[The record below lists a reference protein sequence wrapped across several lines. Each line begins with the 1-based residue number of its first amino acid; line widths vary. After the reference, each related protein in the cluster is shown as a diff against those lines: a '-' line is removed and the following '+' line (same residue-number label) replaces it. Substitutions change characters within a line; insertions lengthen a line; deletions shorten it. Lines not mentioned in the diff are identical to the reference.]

1 MAPVY
6 LLYAVSGFI
15 SLGYQ
20 VVWYRTF
27 VDQFGSTNLTFI
39 LVLCNFIGGL
49 GAGAL
54 ASGRITAAL
63 RRFLGW
69 SELLR
74 IYGLVEL
81 LVTLAASATL
91 LLPVLPVGLWGD
103 SPYRL
108 ASDGILR
115 VVPSL
120 QGFQVVIAALAVF
133 VPCFFMGVTFPLLCD
148 RFRRDGRFPSAIYGW
163 NTLGA
168 CAGVLTS
175 EFVLLPLLGHGRTF
189 WLLLL
194 VNALLG
200 AFFLRW
206 ARAAGPATGSA
217 GKPAPSST
225 VLPAGL
231 LTFGVLSGLLA
242 GILEGDLFKRLQF
255 LGCTSNGTAMSFISF
270 WAILGIFLASWT
282 VRAVPKLSLTLIRVS
297 WALAWIYYAILWTYS
312 LEIREWLAMR
322 DLDRLLQQAMRT
334 SPGEQLEMGQ
344 YHYFQTGL
352 GMLLLFTGLFVFP
365 VMYCI
370 SLLLPHVLNRF
381 QLAGRHLGL
390 VYGANTVAFCLGI
403 VAFTWTAPRVNL
415 FYSLKLGLAVFA
427 ILALLLV
434 VLRLDGSGVRRR
446 LVAAALACAAAVVLT
461 PADFDISFFAADR
474 PPAKYPIRGLKSNG
488 AHTTYVVEDPHGDS
502 LYFEA
507 YSMSSVAPPGQQYM
521 RLMAHFPLLAH
532 PAPRRALL
540 VCFGVGSTAS
550 AIARHPEIE
559 TLDIVDL
566 NRNVFK
572 TADEFATN
580 GGVIHD
586 PRVSLFLDDGRNF
599 LNTTDTRYD
608 LITSEPPPPMH
619 EGVYRLYSREYYRSV
634 LDHLTPN
641 GLMTQWLTILQMP
654 PEAVQMAVRT
664 FTETFPHT
672 LLFVGYG
679 WELILVG
686 SPAEIDLKNLER
698 RFNASESV
706 REDLERIGVPSSLH
720 LLARIVQ
727 GDTTLREGSRDAGLI
742 RDQSNDLAHLS
753 LNPLRTARISF
764 DPVSVLDEIGVESLS
779 GAERLRQ
786 VVMDLA
792 LLREI
797 VPDMPTSIL
806 NTVPADS
813 GVRYAGVDWKVVHRL
828 NREAE
833 TLIEEGRLEE
843 AATRLGQSI
852 ALVEDQSGP
861 LRQLATL
868 QERAGNLDYALAAWE
883 RFSRLN
889 PGVLEGILGMGRT
902 LLRLGHPRDAAA
914 VLLPSLEEHPDHP
927 ELLEL
932 LEHARR
938 DGG

>member
-27 VDQFGSTNLTFI
+27 VDHFGSTNLTFI

-54 ASGRITAAL
+54 ASRRIAACL

-74 IYGLVEL
+74 VYGLVEL

-91 LLPVLPVGLWGD
+91 LLPVLPVALWGD

-120 QGFQVVIAALAVF
+120 QVFQVVIAALVVF

-175 EFVLLPLLGHGRTF
+175 EFVLLPTLGHGRTF

-206 ARAAGPATGSA
+206 ARATGAATGSA
-217 GKPAPSST
+217 GKPALSNT

-231 LTFGVLSGLLA
+231 LIFGVLSGLLA

-282 VRAVPKLSLTLIRVS
+282 VRALPKLSLTLIRVS
-297 WALAWIYYAILWTYS
+297 WALAWVYYAILWAYS

-322 DLDRLLQQAMRT
+322 DLDRLLQGAMRA

-381 QLAGRHLGL
+381 QVAGRHLGL

-403 VAFTWTAPRVNL
+403 VAFTWAAPRVNL
-415 FYSLKLGLAVFA
+415 FYSLKLGLTVFL

-434 VLRLDGSGVRRR
+434 VLRLDGSGARRR
-446 LVAAALACAAAVVLT
+446 LVAAALACAAAVALT
-461 PADFDISFFAADR
+461 PADFDTSFFAADR
-474 PPAKYPIRGLKSNG
+474 PPANDPVRGLKSNG

-550 AIARHPEIE
+550 AIARHAEIE

-566 NRNVFK
+566 NRNVFE
-572 TADEFATN
+572 TADEFVTN

-654 PEAVQMAVRT
+654 PEAVQMAMRT

-686 SPAEIDLKNLER
+686 SPSEIDLQNLER

-706 REDLERIGVPSSLH
+706 REDLERIGVPSSVH
-720 LLARIVQ
+720 LLSRIIQ
-727 GDTTLREGSRDAGLI
+727 GDGTLREESRGAGLI
-742 RDQSNDLAHLS
+742 RDQSNDLAHLA

-764 DPVSVLDEIGVESLS
+764 DPVNVLEEIQVESLS
-779 GAERLRQ
+779 GGERLRQ

-792 LLREI
+792 LLREF
-797 VPDMPTSIL
+797 VPDIPTSIL
-806 NTVPADS
+806 NTVPSDS
-813 GVRYAGVDWKVVHRL
+813 GVRYAGVDWKIVHRL
-828 NREAE
+828 NTEAE
-833 TLIEEGRLEE
+833 ALIAEGRLEE
-843 AATRLGQSI
+843 AAARLGQSI
-852 ALVEDQSGP
+852 GLVEDQSAP

-868 QERAGNLDYALAAWE
+868 QERAGNLDYALAA
-883 RFSRLN
+883 
-889 PGVLEGILGMGRT
+889 
-902 LLRLGHPRDAAA
+902 
-914 VLLPSLEEHPDHP
+914 
-927 ELLEL
+927 
-932 LEHARR
+932 
-938 DGG
+938 